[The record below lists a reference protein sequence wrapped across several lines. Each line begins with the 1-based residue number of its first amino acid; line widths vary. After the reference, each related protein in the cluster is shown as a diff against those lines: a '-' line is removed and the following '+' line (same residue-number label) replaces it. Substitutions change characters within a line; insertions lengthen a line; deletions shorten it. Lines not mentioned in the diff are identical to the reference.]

1 MEQLAN
7 FLIRT
12 ITKAGGKRSEVS
24 DWMRRNIY
32 KNCDGK
38 KIVRMAIERK
48 RGRKKKVR
56 IEMGKKALEG
66 VE

>member
-1 MEQLAN
+1 MPAEL
-7 FLIRT
+7 RRRY
-12 ITKAGGKRSEVS
+12 GGEKSEVS

-56 IEMGKKALEG
+56 IETGKKALEG